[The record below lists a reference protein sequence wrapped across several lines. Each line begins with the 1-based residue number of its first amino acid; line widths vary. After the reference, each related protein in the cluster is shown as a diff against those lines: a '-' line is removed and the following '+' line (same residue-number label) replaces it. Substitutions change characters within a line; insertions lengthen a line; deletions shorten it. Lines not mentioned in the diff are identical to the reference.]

1 MALGKQAK
9 TLTSKQV
16 EVALS
21 YLATTRHGLRNQLIF
36 LLSVKA
42 GLRAK
47 EIAALRWSMVLD
59 ASGQLGNN
67 IHLTNDASKGS
78 SGGRSIPMNKQ
89 LRILLGSWF
98 EEQQRRKH
106 FNLHTDHVIRTERS
120 PATSAQSMVNQFSK
134 WYSDLGF
141 VGCSSHSGRRTF
153 ITNAARKIGTV
164 GGSVRDVQM
173 MAGHS
178 NLNTTQRYIEVDAE
192 CQRRVVDMI

>member
-9 TLTSKQV
+9 TLTQKQI

-21 YLATTRHGLRNQLIF
+21 YLATTRYGLRNQVIF
-36 LLSVKA
+36 LLSTKA

-47 EIAALRWSMVLD
+47 EIAGLKWSMVVD
-59 ASGQLGNN
+59 ATGQVGNSIN
-67 IHLTNDASKGS
+67 LTNSVSKGKN
-78 SGGRSIPMNKQ
+78 GGRSIPINRDLKQ
-89 LRILLGSWF
+89 HLVQLFDKVS
-98 EEQQRRKH
+98 KH
-106 FNLHTDHVIRTERS
+106 QKFDVHTACAITTERS
-120 PATSAQSMVNQFSK
+120 GFTSPQSLVNQFAK

-153 ITNAARKIGTV
+153 ITNAARKISTV
-164 GGSVRDVQM
+164 GGSVRDVQL

-192 CQRRVVDMI
+192 CQRRVVELV

>member
-9 TLTSKQV
+9 TLTSKQI

-21 YLATTRHGLRNQLIF
+21 YLSTTRHGLRNQLIF
-36 LLSVKA
+36 LLSCKA

-47 EIAALRWSMVLD
+47 EIASLTWSMVVD
-59 ASGQLGNN
+59 ASGQLGSTIN
-67 IHLTNDASKGS
+67 LTNDASKGS
-78 SGGRSIPMNKQ
+78 SGGRVIPMNKE
-89 LRILLGSWF
+89 LRAALLQWF
-98 EEQQRRKH
+98 DQAQQRKS
-106 FNLHTDHVIRTERS
+106 FDLHTAKVVTTERGAS
-120 PATSAQSMVNQFSK
+120 TSAQSMVNCFRN

-153 ITNAARKIGTV
+153 ITNAARKISTV
-164 GGSVRDVQM
+164 GGSVRDVQL

-192 CQRRVVDMI
+192 CQRRVVELV

>member
-9 TLTSKQV
+9 TLTQKQI

-21 YLATTRHGLRNQLIF
+21 YLATTRYGLRNQVIF
-36 LLSVKA
+36 LLSTKA

-47 EIAALRWSMVLD
+47 EIAGLKWSMVVD
-59 ASGQLGNN
+59 ATGQVGNSIN
-67 IHLTNDASKGS
+67 LTNSVSKGKI
-78 SGGRSIPMNKQ
+78 GGRSIPINRDLKQ
-89 LRILLGSWF
+89 HLMQLFDQVSKH
-98 EEQQRRKH
+98 QR
-106 FNLHTDHVIRTERS
+106 FDVHTACVITTERS
-120 PATSAQSMVNQFSK
+120 GFTSPQSVVNQFAK

-153 ITNAARKIGTV
+153 ITNAARRISNV

-178 NLNTTQRYIEVDAE
+178 NLNTTQRYIEADAE
-192 CQRRVVDMI
+192 CQRRVVDLV

>member
-9 TLTSKQV
+9 TLTQKQI

-21 YLATTRHGLRNQLIF
+21 YLATTRYGLRNQVIF
-36 LLSVKA
+36 LLSTKA

-47 EIAALRWSMVLD
+47 EIAGLRWSMVVD
-59 ASGQLGNN
+59 ANGQVGTTINITNAVSKGNN
-67 IHLTNDASKGS
+67 
-78 SGGRSIPMNKQ
+78 GGRSVPINRDLKQ
-89 LRILLGSWF
+89 HMVQLFDQVSRHARF
-98 EEQQRRKH
+98 DVH
-106 FNLHTDHVIRTERS
+106 AAHVVTTER
-120 PATSAQSMVNQFSK
+120 AGFAVAQSIVNQFAK

-153 ITNAARKIGTV
+153 ITNAARKISTV

-192 CQRRVVDMI
+192 CQRRVVELV